1 MLGNVSFRHWINQSK
16 VLKEHAVNDEL
27 AGKTALVTGST
38 SGIGLA
44 TAEQLA
50 ALGAHVLVVGRDTAR
65 GEAAVKGVRAR
76 GGVADFIQA
85 DLHDAD
91 SARNLATQALAISDG
106 RVDILVN
113 NAGISIWGPTNDT
126 REEDFDAVFGT
137 NVKAAYFLVAEI
149 APTMAARG
157 AGAIVNVTT
166 MAAEIGM
173 AGMSAYGASKAALNS
188 LTQSWAAEYGPQG
201 VRVNTVSPGPTR
213 TPGTEPMGDTLDQ
226 LAAQA
231 PLGHVAQPGE
241 IAEAIVFL
249 ASDRASFVHG
259 ARLNVDGGRTA
270 I

>member
-1 MLGNVSFRHWINQSK
+1 MIGNVSLRRWIDQSRNRRS
-16 VLKEHAVNDEL
+16 VAVNDEL

-44 TAEQLA
+44 TAQQLA

-65 GEAAVKGVRAR
+65 GDAAVAGIRER
-76 GGVADFIQA
+76 GGKADFVQA
-85 DLHDAD
+85 DLRDAA
-91 SARNLATQALAISDG
+91 SAKDLAARALSIGGG
-106 RVDILVN
+106 RIDILVN
-113 NAGISIWGPTNDT
+113 NAGIATAGPTGST
-126 REEDFDAVFGT
+126 KEEDFDAVFGT
-137 NVKAAYFLVAEI
+137 NVKASYFLVAEI
-149 APTMAARG
+149 APTMAERG

-166 MAAEIGM
+166 MAAQIGM
-173 AGMSAYGASKAALNS
+173 AGMSVYGASKAALHS

-213 TPGTEPMGDTLDQ
+213 TPGVELMGDVLDQ

-231 PLGHVAQPGE
+231 PLGHVARPDE